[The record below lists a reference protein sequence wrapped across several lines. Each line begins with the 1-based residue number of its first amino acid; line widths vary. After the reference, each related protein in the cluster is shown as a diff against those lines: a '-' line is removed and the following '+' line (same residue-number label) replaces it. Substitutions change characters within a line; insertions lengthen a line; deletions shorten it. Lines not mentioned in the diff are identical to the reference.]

1 MRKAAHVLSVVL
13 HPVWMPTLALVV
25 AFAIDPHL
33 TFAFSPQGQWIIIG
47 MVFIMTALFPITSVF
62 LLWRNGT
69 VSRLSMPGRRERFV
83 PALITLI
90 YLGMA
95 YYLLRRTPNHPA
107 TLALFT
113 SIIMSIAA
121 ALLINLRWKIS
132 LHTTGIG
139 GLVGMCLALWLLH
152 GAQAWYLPLL
162 FLLTGALGT
171 ARLLVTDHTPAQIY
185 AGAALGAVATFT
197 CMAFGIYY

>member
-47 MVFIMTALFPITSVF
+47 MVFIMTALFPVSSMF
-62 LLWRNGT
+62 MLWRSGL
-69 VSRLSMPGRRERFV
+69 VGELAMPRRSERIL
-83 PALITLI
+83 PCALTLV
-90 YLGMA
+90 YFCMA
-95 YYLLRRTPNHPA
+95 YYLLRKTPNHPA

-132 LHTTGIG
+132 LHMVGVG
-139 GLVGMCLALWLLH
+139 GLVGMSLGLWLLH
-152 GAQAWYLPLL
+152 GAQTGYLPWL
-162 FLLTGALGT
+162 FLLAGALGT

>member
-47 MVFIMTALFPITSVF
+47 MVFVMTALFPVSSM
-62 LLWRNGT
+62 LMLWRSGAI
-69 VSRLSMPGRRERFV
+69 SALSMPVREERTL
-83 PALITLI
+83 PLLLTLI
-90 YLGMA
+90 YFCMA
-95 YYLLRRTPNHPA
+95 YYLLRKTPNHPA

-132 LHTTGIG
+132 
-139 GLVGMCLALWLLH
+139 
-152 GAQAWYLPLL
+152 
-162 FLLTGALGT
+162 
-171 ARLLVTDHTPAQIY
+171 
-185 AGAALGAVATFT
+185 
-197 CMAFGIYY
+197 

>member
-47 MVFIMTALFPITSVF
+47 MVFVMTALFPVSSM
-62 LLWRNGT
+62 LMLWRSGAI
-69 VSRLSMPGRRERFV
+69 SALSMPVREERTL
-83 PALITLI
+83 PLLLTLI
-90 YLGMA
+90 YFCMA
-95 YYLLRRTPNHPA
+95 YYLLRKTPNHPA

>member
-1 MRKAAHVLSVVL
+1 MHRAAHLLSLLL
-13 HPVWMPTLALVV
+13 HPVWMPTLALII
-25 AFAIDPHL
+25 AFGIDPHL

-47 MVFIMTALFPITSVF
+47 MVFIMTALFP
-62 LLWRNGT
+62 
-69 VSRLSMPGRRERFV
+69 VSSMFMLSRSGAISAISMPVREERT
-83 PALITLI
+83 LHLLLTLI
-90 YLGMA
+90 YFCMA
-95 YYLLRRTPNHPA
+95 YYLLRKTPNHPA

-132 LHTTGIG
+132 LHMVGVG
-139 GLVGMCLALWLLH
+139 GLVGMSLGLWLLH
-152 GAQAWYLPLL
+152 GAQTGYLPWL
-162 FLLTGALGT
+162 FLLAGALGT